1 MNKRTLPT
9 IETLH
14 KLLSCDYAA
23 GILTWRVRTKE
34 HFGKMTE
41 KQGEAWNRRYAG
53 KRAFT
58 SKLSCGYYQ
67 GIILGEHYLAHCV
80 IFAMGNGEWSKD
92 EVDHKNHIRGDDRF
106 DNLREATSEQQNQN
120 RSLFR
125 NNKSG
130 HVGVS
135 WYKRTGQW
143 RACIMV
149 DKKQKTLGY
158 FDEIEDAIDARQTAS
173 DKHGYHANHGKP
185 LC

>member
-1 MNKRTLPT
+1 MNTRTLPS

-14 KLLSCDYAA
+14 KLLSCDCAT
-23 GILTWRVRTKE
+23 GILTWRTRTKE

-41 KQGEAWNRRYAG
+41 KQGAAWNRRYAG

-58 SKLSCGYYQ
+58 SKQTCGYYQ
-67 GIILGEHYLAHCV
+67 GIILGKHYFAHCV
-80 IFAMGNGEWSKD
+80 IFAMGNGEWAED
-92 EVDHKNHIRGDDRF
+92 EVDHKNHIRDDNRF
-106 DNLREATSEQQNQN
+106 DNLRAATDDQQNQN
-120 RSLFR
+120 RALFS

-135 WYKRTGQW
+135 WYKRTEQW

-149 DKKQKTLGY
+149 DKKQVTLGY
-158 FDEIEDAIDARQTAS
+158 YDKKQDAIDARQTAS
-173 DKHGYHANHGKP
+173 VEAGYHANHGTP